1 MLSAVGFFQSGGLMG
16 ALYVC
21 ASILVFALLAVVVLG
36 MTVSQC
42 RPSMFV
48 TVRKVSSSCCNI
60 GPSRVRRQPVASR
73 GTGGVSGQVRRV
85 VGATITG
92 SCAAS
97 FLVWLGLM
105 ILVGTT
111 AIVAAPP
118 VPDEI
123 KRGEMWQLIEAARA
137 HAGELRDS
145 ANAAEAERWERLA
158 TAAQVELERRR
169 LTSR

>member
-1 MLSAVGFFQSGGLMG
+1 VLASSAVNWRTAMSF
-16 ALYVC
+16 
-21 ASILVFALLAVVVLG
+21 
-36 MTVSQC
+36 
-42 RPSMFV
+42 R
-48 TVRKVSSSCCNI
+48 RK
-60 GPSRVRRQPVASR
+60 A
-73 GTGGVSGQVRRV
+73 
-85 VGATITG
+85 
-92 SCAAS
+92 

-145 ANAAEAERWERLA
+145 ANAAKAERWERLV